1 MKKSNHNPVPAGTRT
16 LHDILPKNASNITK
30 GKQGAASKVID
41 MVQIAKEMDKLKGAD
56 YQDDSDDERSETIDK
71 LKQVNDMLRDK
82 VTELEKIVEDTIS
95 KAAIQSKPK
104 KTYQRYWKVDNPEL
118 KKYDKEL
125 KFYKNK
131 FESMKHV
138 KSKDNIDINELKNQL
153 ADNERKNQAMEKDII
168 VLQKMQKNKKKKLQK
183 LKNETAYED
192 KVRSKILTC

>member
-16 LHDILPKNASNITK
+16 LHDILPKNASNMTK
-30 GKQGAASKVID
+30 GNQVAASKIID

-56 YQDDSDDERSETIDK
+56 YQDDSDDNRSETIDK
-71 LKQVNDMLRDK
+71 LKQVNDILRDK

-95 KAAIQSKPK
+95 KAVIQSKPK
-104 KTYQRYWKVDNPEL
+104 TTYQRYWKVDDPEL

-131 FESMKHV
+131 FQSIKHA

-153 ADNERKNQAMEKDII
+153 ANNERKNQAMEKDII
-168 VLQKMQKNKKKKLQK
+168 VLQKMQKKKNKKLQK

-192 KVRSKILTC
+192 KVRSIILTY